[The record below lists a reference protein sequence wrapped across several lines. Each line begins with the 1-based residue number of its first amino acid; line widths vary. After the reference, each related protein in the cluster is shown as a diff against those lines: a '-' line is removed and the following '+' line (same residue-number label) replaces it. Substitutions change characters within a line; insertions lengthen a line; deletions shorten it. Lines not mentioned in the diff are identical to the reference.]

1 MLKIKKIYYII
12 LICFITLSIATIPT
26 LKNDNTLRTNFEIEN
41 ITGIKTNKVYLLNKN
56 NYLTGV
62 DIFLDKG
69 NIKETVERIFNYLK
83 ESNNKMDSS
92 FYGYIPDD
100 AKIEEIRID
109 EKSLYLNISK
119 EIKKDRAKLKIII
132 PGLVHSILEMP
143 EIEYISLEIDSEYLE
158 DDHKL
163 LTKDYPINVEY
174 NFTDRNNINKVV
186 IYYNDKINNEDY
198 YVPVT
203 KYLNDNREKVEII
216 VDELKSNIPANLI
229 SYINNKT
236 ELLNYTDEN
245 NALVLDFNKYIED
258 DKKETTY
265 QSIAY
270 SIFNNYDIES
280 VIYKI
285 DGKIE
290 KIINNTTK

>member
-1 MLKIKKIYYII
+1 MLKIKKLYYII

-119 EIKKDRAKLKIII
+119 EIKKDKEKLKIII
-132 PGLVHSILEMP
+132 PGLVHSILEIP

-158 DDHKL
+158 DDYKL

-236 ELLNYTDEN
+236 ELLDYTDEN

-265 QSIAY
+265 QAIAY

>member
-119 EIKKDRAKLKIII
+119 EIKKDKEKLKIII